1 MKHVLYTACCALMA
15 AIIPAT
21 VQAENMPDPE
31 SIVQVE
37 LLADTTAVE
46 AGTPV
51 TLGVHYKIAKDWHI
65 YWKNPGE
72 SGLATSVKL
81 ELPEGWAQ
89 GDVQYP
95 APITFEAPGPLMSYG
110 YEGEVVL
117 FVKATPPANLPASGN
132 VNFTAKSRWLMCSD
146 RCIPGKK
153 DLSLKLAIGKKAP
166 ANKALFD
173 KFLAQVP
180 EKASKLPANVT
191 TKLNAAGKKLDLTL
205 TFAPLAGTSVA
216 AENKGHDIQGLYF
229 FPENLED
236 AVVGTPKLSA
246 PDGAAGGVKT
256 YARPATIS
264 YSVEGSGQTQ
274 PKALLKGV
282 LAWQELDA
290 SGKPGVR
297 KTVDVDLPQK

>member
-1 MKHVLYTACCALMA
+1 MKHVLYAACCAL
-15 AIIPAT
+15 IAT
-21 VQAENMPDPE
+21 LTPMPVTAESMPDPE

-46 AGTPV
+46 AGKPLM
-51 TLGVHYKIAKDWHI
+51 LGVHYKIAKDWHI

-117 FVKATPPANLPASGN
+117 FVKATPPANLPASGD
-132 VNFTAKSRWLMCSD
+132 VNFAVKSRWLMCSD

-153 DLSLKLAIGKKAP
+153 DLSLKLPVGKKAE
-166 ANKALFD
+166 ANKALFE

-180 EKASKLPANVT
+180 PKADKLPANVT
-191 TKLNAAGKKLDLTL
+191 AKGAVAGKKLDVTVNV
-205 TFAPLAGTSVA
+205 TPAAGASIA
-216 AENKGHDIQGLYF
+216 AENKGHEVHGLYF
-229 FPENLED
+229 FPENVED
-236 AVVGTPKLSA
+236 AVVGTPKLTA
-246 PDGAAGGVKT
+246 ADGAAGGVKA
-256 YARPATIS
+256 YAKPAAIT
-264 YSVEGSGQTQ
+264 YSVEGSGQTP
-274 PKALLKGV
+274 PKSRLKGV

-290 SGKPGVR
+290 SGKPAAR
-297 KTVDVDLPQK
+297 KAVDVDLAL

>member
-1 MKHVLYTACCALMA
+1 MKHVLYAACCALIA
-15 AIIPAT
+15 AVTPT
-21 VQAENMPDPE
+21 PVRAENMPDPE

-51 TLGVHYKIAKDWHI
+51 MLGVRYKIAKDWHI

-117 FVKATPPANLPASGN
+117 FVKATPPASLPASGE
-132 VNFTAKSRWLMCSD
+132 VNFVAKSRWLMCSD

-153 DLSLKLAIGKKAP
+153 DLSLKLPIGKKGD
-166 ANKALFD
+166 ANKALFE
-173 KFLAQVP
+173 KFLAQIP
-180 EKASKLPANVT
+180 PKANKLPANVT
-191 TKLNAAGKKLDLTL
+191 AKGVVAGKKLDVTL
-205 TFAPLAGTSVA
+205 TFAPQPGASIA
-216 AENKGHDIQGLYF
+216 AENKGHEIHGLYF
-229 FPENLED
+229 FPENVEE
-236 AVVGTPKLSA
+236 AVVGTPKLSPA
-246 PDGAAGGVKT
+246 DGAAGGVKVYT
-256 YARPATIS
+256 KPVTATF
-264 YSVEGSGQTQ
+264 SVEGSGQTP
-274 PKALLKGV
+274 PKAQLKGV

-290 SGKPGVR
+290 SGKPGAR
-297 KTVDVDLPQK
+297 KTADVDLAL